1 MTKPRVLV
9 FTGEGKG
16 KTTAAL
22 GLACRALGHGQ
33 RVLIVQFVKARESG
47 EEKIL
52 AGQPGLVFIR
62 AGLGFLPR
70 EDGPEMEEHRAAAQ
84 AAWQR
89 AAAEIRGGAWQLVV
103 LDEICTAVRRGL
115 LAVEDVANAVRQAAP
130 ATTLA
135 LTGRDAAPELVALAD
150 TVTDMRCVKHGYAAG
165 WPAQE
170 GVEW

>member
-1 MTKPRVLV
+1 MTGPRVLL

-22 GLACRALGHGQ
+22 GLACRALGHGH
-33 RVLIVQFVKARESG
+33 RVLIVQFVKGRESG
-47 EEKIL
+47 EEKVL
-52 AGQPGLVFIR
+52 AGQPGVIFIR

-70 EDGPEMEEHRAAAQ
+70 EDGPALEEHRAAAR

-89 AAAEIRGGAWQLVV
+89 AANEIRGGAWQLVV

-115 LAVEDVANAVRQAAP
+115 LAAADVVNAVRQAPP

-150 TVTDMRCVKHGYAAG
+150 TVTDLRCVKHAYDSGR
-165 WPAQE
+165 PAQA